1 MKKLI
6 FISLVFL
13 ISCSRILT
21 KPLLK
26 REMVYQIAREHVLT
40 QYNEDVVTKRIT
52 FYRKGKNSNWYV
64 SVYGEY
70 SIYLVD
76 ISEEGKVL
84 KSKKSNCEM
93 NNCEYKDR

>member
-1 MKKLI
+1 MKKLV
-6 FISLVFL
+6 FILLVFL
-13 ISCSRILT
+13 ISCSRI
-21 KPLLK
+21 LK

-70 SIYLVD
+70 SIYLID